1 MEQVI
6 YIDRRNTNCNKWDI
20 LEEKFGAP
28 DLLAMW
34 VADMDFQVP
43 ECVREALHKYVDL
56 GAIGY
61 YKVPDSYYEAFINW
75 EEKHHGFQVE
85 KEWIRFSPGVV
96 SAFNWIVQM
105 MTRPED
111 AIIVMTPVYYPFFGA
126 VENNGRK
133 LITSELLNDEG
144 TYTINFED
152 FEKKIIDN
160 DVKLFIM
167 CSPHNPVGRVWTK
180 EELEKIFDICN
191 RHDVFVIADEIH
203 QDLLY
208 EDHHNIPAYS
218 VNTRWDKMIAIT
230 APSKTFNLAGAQNS
244 VVMIADEELRK
255 KWDNYVTGIRVIG
268 GNAFGYI
275 AAEAAYAGG
284 EQWWISVRKCIY
296 ENYLHLKETLKEQL
310 PEAVV
315 SPLEGTYLA
324 WVDLRRCAS
333 SEEVEK
339 IVLEKCKLA
348 VDFGDWFG
356 GEPFKGFIRINLAT
370 SLENVQIATQAL
382 AENFRQE
389 N

>member
-1 MEQVI
+1 MEQVK
-6 YIDRRNTNCNKWDI
+6 YLDRRNTNCNKWDI
-20 LEEKFGAP
+20 LQEKFGAP

-43 ECVREALHKYVDL
+43 ECVREALHKYVDF

-75 EEKHHGFQVE
+75 EEKHHGFKVE

-96 SAFNWIVQM
+96 AAFNWIVQM
-105 MTRPED
+105 MTQPED

-133 LITSELLNDEG
+133 LIVSELLNSEG
-144 TYTINFED
+144 KYTIDFED
-152 FEKKIIDN
+152 FEKKIVEN

-167 CSPHNPVGRVWTK
+167 CSPHNPVGRVWTR
-180 EELEKIFDICN
+180 EELEKVFDICN

-208 EDHHNIPAYS
+208 GNHHNVPSYS
-218 VNTRWDKMIAIT
+218 VNKRWDKMIAIT
-230 APSKTFNLAGAQNS
+230 APSKTFNLAGGQNS
-244 VVMIADEELRK
+244 IVMIADEELRE
-255 KWDNYVTGIRVIG
+255 KWDKYVTSIRVIG
-268 GNAFGYI
+268 GNAFGYV

-284 EQWWISVRKCIY
+284 EEWWISVRERIY
-296 ENYLHLKETLKEQL
+296 ENYLHLKETLNEQL
-310 PEAVV
+310 PNAVV
-315 SPLEGTYLA
+315 SPLEGTYLV
-324 WVDLRRCAS
+324 WVDLRKCAKP
-333 SEEVEK
+333 EEVEK

-356 GEPFKGFIRINLAT
+356 GDSFKGFIRINLAT
-370 SLENVQIATQAL
+370 SLENVQVAAKAL
-382 AENFRQE
+382 VENFK
-389 N
+389 